1 MMAMLIGRGLM
12 DPEET
17 IVSEGITGSL
27 FTGRMLRRTKIGD
40 YEAFIP
46 EVAGTAYLTGF
57 HQFVI
62 DPADPQRYGFDI
74 G

>member
-1 MMAMLIGRGLM
+1 MM
-12 DPEET
+12 ET
-17 IVSEGITGSL
+17 GPN
-27 FTGRMLRRTKIGD
+27 RMAVTTWPAGPNTAEYD
-40 YEAFIP
+40 AFIP

-62 DPADPQRYGFDI
+62 DPADPQRYGFHI